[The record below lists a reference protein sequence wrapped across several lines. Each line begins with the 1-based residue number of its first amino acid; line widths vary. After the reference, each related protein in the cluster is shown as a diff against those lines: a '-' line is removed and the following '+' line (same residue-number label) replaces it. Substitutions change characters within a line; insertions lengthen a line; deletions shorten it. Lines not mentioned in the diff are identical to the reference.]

1 MTTIKRFTPDY
12 KMHAVRFEAFAR
24 EAEHGEYVRFDAHQ
38 QKVSALEAE
47 GVLCAYREGKK
58 KPNRTYQHKHLT
70 LPVARC
76 WRLLSKDNGNSW
88 EVMSHE
94 RYNNQIRI

>member
-1 MTTIKRFTPDY
+1 MKPRIPQRISIK
-12 KMHAVRFEAFAR
+12 
-24 EAEHGEYVRFDAHQ
+24 
-38 QKVSALEAE
+38 AE
-47 GVLCAYREGKK
+47 GVLFAYREGKK
-58 KPNRTYQHKHLT
+58 KPNQTYQHKHLT